1 MRRRLV
7 ALSMMILV
15 CVALAWTASAV
26 PVTVLTNQGELIR
39 GTLDGLSQ
47 ILRLNR
53 PADQP
58 FVGPDKQFDVP
69 LEVIR
74 QITFDFPRV
83 IVETVAGTLIGPYSA
98 FSGIG
103 ELLQLDT
110 GSGTMELATSA
121 LRAIALN
128 GNSLRQV
135 PREWMPNE
143 FLVDPNVFRTRALA
157 STPCDGCSAAP
168 TDKPSN
174 VPVTDEAPSEEEDS
188 AAVEDDAD
196 ATAAGIPWWAL
207 AIVGGIVGYL
217 LLTSNSSS

>member
-103 ELLQLDT
+103 ELLHLDT
-110 GSGTMELATSA
+110 GSGTMDLATTA

-143 FLVDPNVFRTRALA
+143 FLVDPNVFRTRTLS
-157 STPCDGCSAAP
+157 STPCDGCSTTPAQTPASEPAEDEQAA
-168 TDKPSN
+168 
-174 VPVTDEAPSEEEDS
+174 DEDVGADG
-188 AAVEDDAD
+188 AD
-196 ATAAGIPWWAL
+196 APAAGVPWWIL
-207 AIVGGIVGYL
+207 LVVGGVVAYFL
-217 LLTSNSSS
+217 LSSPSS